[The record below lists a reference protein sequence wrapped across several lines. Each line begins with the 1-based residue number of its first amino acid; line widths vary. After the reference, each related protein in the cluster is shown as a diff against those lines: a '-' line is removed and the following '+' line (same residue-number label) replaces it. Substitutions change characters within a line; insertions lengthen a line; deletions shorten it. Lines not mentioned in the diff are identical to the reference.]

1 MFNLILFGP
10 PGSGKG
16 TQSQLIIEK
25 YRLIHLSTGDLL
37 RTEISLH
44 TPLGI
49 MARNFMDQGLLVPD
63 EVVIAM
69 IASRIDENPR
79 ARGFIFD
86 GFPRTSAQA
95 TALDD
100 LLKRKHG
107 EISLVLF
114 LVVPEPELI
123 RRLLHRGTTSQR
135 ADDASENLVRARIQ
149 EYHDKTAP
157 VADHYSDLGKFRT
170 IKGDGTVEET
180 FRLLCTEIDTLV

>member
-16 TQSQLIIEK
+16 TQSQRIIEK
-25 YRLIHLSTGDLL
+25 YGLIHLSTGDLL
-37 RTEISLH
+37 RTEISLQ
-44 TPLGI
+44 TSLGI

-79 ARGFIFD
+79 ALGFIFD
-86 GFPRTSAQA
+86 GFPRTCAQA
-95 TALDD
+95 IALDD
-100 LLKRKHG
+100 LLNRKHG
-107 EISLVLF
+107 EISLVLS

-123 RRLLHRGTTSQR
+123 RRLLHRGATSMR
-135 ADDASENLVRARIQ
+135 ADDASENLVRARIL

-157 VADHYSDLGKFRT
+157 VADHYARLGKFRT
-170 IKGDGTVEET
+170 IRGDGSVEET
-180 FRLLCTEIDTLV
+180 FLLLCTEIDSLL